1 MDMIGEICAH
11 VRNYFLGSD
20 PRRNIHP
27 GEYVISGGELAPLDF
42 LNDGQYFRIVGST
55 LNDGVYRYP
64 VSNLADETFTGSVWA
79 MEVSP
84 SFIALADE
92 IAAFCGSDAGKATPY
107 ASESFGGYSYTRAV
121 DAGGAPIG
129 WEKVFAASLNRY
141 RRMSVL

>member
-1 MDMIGEICAH
+1 MDMIGEICAV

-27 GEYVISGGELAPLDF
+27 SEYVISGGELAPLDF
-42 LNDGQYFRIVGST
+42 LKEGQYFRIVGSA

-64 VSNLADETFTGSVWA
+64 VADLADETFTGSVWA

-84 SFIALADE
+84 SFVALADE
-92 IAAFCGSDAGKATPY
+92 IKAYCDSDGGKASSY
-107 ASESFGGYSYTRAV
+107 VSESFGGYSYSKAT
-121 DAGGAPIG
+121 DEGGVPLG
-129 WEKVFAASLNRY
+129 WEKVFASRLNKY